1 MAASRTLNESLARG
15 PARSVMRGDL
25 AEVGLATLL
34 TIMEMERRSGVL
46 VLQRGRELGRLHVR
60 EGHVLRARIEGRRRE
75 RGLVAAYHLL
85 AWPDGQFELWH
96 AAVEGPNEIAT
107 STTFLLMEGMRRL
120 DEERA
125 ANVVDSLGGMA
136 LGA

>member
-1 MAASRTLNESLARG
+1 MAASRNMNESTARG

-25 AEVGLATLL
+25 AEVGLCTLL

-46 VLQRGRELGRLHVR
+46 VLSRGRDLGRLHVR
-60 EGHVLRARIEGRRRE
+60 EGQVLRARIEGRRRD
-75 RGLVAAYHLL
+75 RGVEAAYQLL
-85 AWPDGQFELWH
+85 GWQDGQFELWH
-96 AAVEGPNEIAT
+96 AAVDGPNEIAT

-125 ANVVDSLGGMA
+125 ANVADSLGGMA